1 MTGTLKAGICL
12 LLALHVALGVGIKY
26 FWHRLGLPI
35 SPVEHTV
42 TITMASGDDVQS
54 AVTPPPAAASVPT
67 PEPAPAAP
75 QIATTVPPT
84 EPFQAAPPAPAAKP
98 EPPPPTPVSA
108 VAIPVQEAITEMAP
122 PSRATF
128 AGSERR
134 KEVVLF
140 APTRPAMPVTDAAP
154 AAKAGDDI
162 HKPDSAPAVRATPIY
177 RINPEPAYPPSAR
190 RRGQQGLVL
199 LTVHV
204 TAQGWA
210 ASVEVKRSCGFA
222 VLDEAALRA
231 VRNWEFEPARIDSL
245 AVDSEIEVPLR
256 FKLTD

>member
-1 MTGTLKAGICL
+1 MTSTLKAGICL
-12 LLALHVALGVGIKY
+12 SLALHAALGVGVKY
-26 FWHRLGLPI
+26 FWHRPGLPI
-35 SPVEHTV
+35 SPVDHTV
-42 TITMASGDDVQS
+42 TITMTSGDDVDS
-54 AVTPPPAAASVPT
+54 AVTPPPAAAPVPP
-67 PEPAPAAP
+67 PEPAAAAP
-75 QIATTVPPT
+75 QVATTATPP
-84 EPFQAAPPAPAAKP
+84 EPFLAAPPAPAAQP
-98 EPPPPTPVSA
+98 QPPPLAPVRA
-108 VAIPVQEAITEMAP
+108 VAIPAQETIAEMPLP
-122 PSRATF
+122 PQATRAVN
-128 AGSERR
+128 ERR

-140 APTRPAMPVTDAAP
+140 APTKSAMRVTSASPV
-154 AAKAGDDI
+154 AKAGEDL

-204 TAQGWA
+204 TAQGRA
-210 ASVEVKRSCGFA
+210 AGVEVKRSCGFA